1 MSAKTYYRL
10 QGFFVKLCRMT
21 ACRTARRKGES
32 DMTDYGKLLE
42 AVKSN
47 VTFILVS
54 ILIVVCVYFI
64 AKGLEKLIEAKCGMH
79 FNSEKTKVN
88 RLVVIAMFSAI
99 SAILMFFEFPL
110 WFAPAFYELDFSEV
124 PALVGAFMFGPTAG
138 VAIEGLKVLIKIAL
152 KGTTTMFVGDLANF
166 IVGCAMVVPA
176 SAFYFTKK
184 TRKSALIGLITGG
197 LCMVI
202 AGSLMNGFYL
212 LPKFAELYGMPIEA
226 LVAMGTKVNASINSV
241 FTLVALAVVPFN
253 ILKSIVV
260 GAITLILYKYISNL
274 IKGQHAVNK

>member
-1 MSAKTYYRL
+1 
-10 QGFFVKLCRMT
+10 
-21 ACRTARRKGES
+21 
-32 DMTDYGKLLE
+32 MTDYGKLLE

-184 TRKSALIGLITGG
+184 NKEISTYRAHNRRTLYGYCRKSHEWILSSSKICRALW
-197 LCMVI
+197 
-202 AGSLMNGFYL
+202 
-212 LPKFAELYGMPIEA
+212 
-226 LVAMGTKVNASINSV
+226 NAYRSACCDGN
-241 FTLVALAVVPFN
+241 
-253 ILKSIVV
+253 KS
-260 GAITLILYKYISNL
+260 
-274 IKGQHAVNK
+274 

>member
-1 MSAKTYYRL
+1 
-10 QGFFVKLCRMT
+10 
-21 ACRTARRKGES
+21 
-32 DMTDYGKLLE
+32 
-42 AVKSN
+42 
-47 VTFILVS
+47 
-54 ILIVVCVYFI
+54 
-64 AKGLEKLIEAKCGMH
+64 
-79 FNSEKTKVN
+79 
-88 RLVVIAMFSAI
+88 
-99 SAILMFFEFPL
+99 MFFEFPL

-226 LVAMGTKVNASINSV
+226 LVA
-241 FTLVALAVVPFN
+241 LAVVPFN